1 MIRTLYP
8 SPGSVDFLVL
18 RNELTAVVGDC
29 LGVNDVDGQVAVY
42 TVVQPDESFVAEVI
56 AAHEGPIPEAPDPLL
71 LLAQA
76 IVDATSLDDLKPV
89 AEQILSGEGP

>member
-56 AAHEGPIPEAPDPLL
+56 AAHEGPPPEAPDPLL

-89 AEQILSGEGP
+89 AEQILSDGGT